1 MNTIKL
7 ANMQEAIHN
16 SLVATF
22 KKHDLSPNHKY
33 KHFQD
38 KFESDYNCKVVKSYS
53 QTDTI
58 SSTIADIRYWHAL
71 RFNNS
76 HDITMFVL
84 KWT

>member
-1 MNTIKL
+1 MSTVKL
-7 ANMQEAIHN
+7 KDIQIAIQN
-16 SLVATF
+16 ALSATF
-22 KKHDLSPNHKY
+22 KKHNLSAHYKY

-38 KFESDYNCKVVKSYS
+38 KFEDDYNCKVIKSYS

-58 SSTIADIRYWHAL
+58 SSTIADIRYWNSL
-71 RFNNS
+71 KFNNE